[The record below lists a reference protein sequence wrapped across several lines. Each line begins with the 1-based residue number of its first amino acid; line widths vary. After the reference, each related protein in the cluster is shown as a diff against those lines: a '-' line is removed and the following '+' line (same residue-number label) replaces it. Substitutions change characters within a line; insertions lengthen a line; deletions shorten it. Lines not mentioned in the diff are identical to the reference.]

1 MERGDQRILDMADQ
15 DGLTPIMAAAAKDHL
30 NIVRLLFDKGANI
43 ELVDRRDW
51 YGAARVFR
59 TRCLSVEVEATHL
72 STHQLLQ
79 H

>member
-1 MERGDQRILDMADQ
+1 MDRGDQRILDMADQ

-51 YGAARVFR
+51 YEVARVFP

-72 STHQLLQ
+72 LKHQLLQ
-79 H
+79 N